1 MKLVFRLPIVS
12 SFAEPDFLM
21 SVQIPTRVRQRSLAK
36 SPASVSLVS
45 DPTGVS
51 ALSRDIS
58 ITHQPIGDIQPL
70 DRPLRRRGKGQVERL
85 AGNIERFGC
94 CVAILVTSSG
104 GIIDGHAIYE
114 ACRRLKHAT
123 VPTIVIDH
131 LTGDEVRALRLSLN
145 RIAES
150 STWDPE
156 VLAGEFAHLLAVE
169 PDLVA
174 FTGFDLPEIDLALT
188 SSCIDGTDPADAI
201 PQAPASVVSRL
212 GDIWDFAGGH
222 RLLCGNARAGESYA
236 AVLAG
241 QRVQKVAT
249 DPPYGCCIR
258 GYVSG
263 RHGEFV
269 EGSGMGEAEATVF
282 FKGFL
287 SVMLPHLADG
297 AIVEMFINAHGM
309 LTLMTAARDAGLTQL
324 TTCVWDKG
332 LGGMGSLY
340 RQQAEFVLVMKYG
353 SGRHINN
360 IALGRHGRN
369 RTTIWSASGL
379 NGFGHGREEALA
391 LHPTVKPVGLI
402 ADALLD
408 TSHRGGLILDPFCGS
423 GTTLLAAHR
432 TGRIGYGIEL
442 NPDFVDVAVRRMEI
456 LTGAPARHAGT
467 KLTFAE
473 QAERR
478 VHEPAAQQPAPVV
491 ASDA

>member
-1 MKLVFRLPIVS
+1 MKLVFCLPIVS
-12 SFAEPDFLM
+12 SVAEPDFLM
-21 SVQIPTRVRQRSLAK
+21 SVSIPTRVRQRSLAT
-36 SPASVSLVS
+36 SPASVSR
-45 DPTGVS
+45 VS
-51 ALSRDIS
+51 ATTGASVLPRDIS

-70 DRPLRRRGKGQVERL
+70 DRPVRRRGKGQVERL
-85 AGNIERFGC
+85 ASNIERFGC
-94 CVAILVTSSG
+94 CVAILVTASG

-114 ACRRLKHAT
+114 ACRRLEYAT

-145 RIAES
+145 RIAEN

-156 VLAGEFAHLLAVE
+156 ALACEFAHLLAVE

-188 SSCIDGTDPADAI
+188 SSCIDGTDPADAL
-201 PQAPASVVSRL
+201 PQVPVSAVSRL

-241 QRVQKVAT
+241 QGVQKVAT
-249 DPPYGCCIR
+249 DPPYGCYIR
-258 GYVSG
+258 DYVSG

-282 FKGFL
+282 FESFL
-287 SVMLPHLADG
+287 GAMVPHLEDG
-297 AIVEMFINAHGM
+297 AIVEMFIDARGM
-309 LTLMTAARDAGLTQL
+309 LPLLTAARGTGLTQL

-332 LGGMGSLY
+332 VGGMGSLY
-340 RQQAEFVLVMKYG
+340 RQQTEFVLVMKHG
-353 SGRHINN
+353 RGRHINN

-369 RTTIWSASGL
+369 RTTIWSAPGL
-379 NGFGHGREEALA
+379 NGFGRGREEALA

-402 ADALLD
+402 ADAMLD

-442 NPDFVDVAVRRMEI
+442 DPVYVDVAVRRMEA
-456 LTGAPARHAGT
+456 LTGALARHADTG
-467 KLTFAE
+467 LTFAE

-478 VHEPAAQQPAPVV
+478 SYETSALPPAAA
-491 ASDA
+491 DA